1 MTTRSTA
8 RSVPFLAVPLLGLLA
23 LLPGA
28 ARAADGDP
36 TLQER
41 VAALKQSLAESQKA
55 LRTYQWVETTT
66 VSMKGE
72 VKSQKQMSCYYG
84 ADGAL
89 QKQPLSAPPPPPA
102 KKKGLKGK
110 IVESKKEEL
119 TGTMKKAVALVK
131 SYLPP
136 DPARIQQAKDAGK
149 ATVEVVEPG
158 KMVRLSFRDYQLPGD
173 TLAITLD
180 PATNRLAG
188 IQVTTYLDKPSNP
201 VDLKVTMGT
210 LADGT
215 VYSASTQLEVKAEKV
230 AVNIAN
236 TGYKHAN

>member
-1 MTTRSTA
+1 MTTRSPA

-102 KKKGLKGK
+102 KKKGLKEK
-110 IVESKKEEL
+110 IVESKKEDL
-119 TGTMKKAVALVK
+119 TDAMKKAVALVK

-136 DPARIQQAKDAGK
+136 DPARIQQAKRGP
-149 ATVEVVEPG
+149 V
-158 KMVRLSFRDYQLPGD
+158 
-173 TLAITLD
+173 TLAPWRS
-180 PATNRLAG
+180 PALPSSPVARCAPWTRPPPWGDLRGVPGLQRRARLHG
-188 IQVTTYLDKPSNP
+188 HVR
-201 VDLKVTMGT
+201 
-210 LADGT
+210 
-215 VYSASTQLEVKAEKV
+215 
-230 AVNIAN
+230 
-236 TGYKHAN
+236 

>member
-1 MTTRSTA
+1 MTTRSPA
-8 RSVPFLAVPLLGLLA
+8 RSVPFLAVVLLGLLGV
-23 LLPGA
+23 PSGA
-28 ARAADGDP
+28 TPAADGDP

-41 VAALKQSLAESQKA
+41 VAALKQSLAQSQKA

-66 VSMKGE
+66 VSLKGE

-89 QKQPLSAPPPPPA
+89 QKQPISAPPPPP

-110 IVESKKEEL
+110 IVESKKEEISS
-119 TGTMKKAVALVK
+119 TMKQAVDLVK

-136 DPARIQQAKDAGK
+136 DPARIQQSTDAGK
-149 ATVEVVEPG
+149 ASSEVVEPG
-158 KMVRLSFRDYQLPGD
+158 KVVRLVFRDYQIPGD
-173 TLAITLD
+173 ALAITMDL
-180 PATNRLAG
+180 ATNRLAG
-188 IQVTTYLDKPSNP
+188 IQVTTYLGKPSNP
-201 VDLKVTMGT
+201 VDLNVTMGT

-230 AVNIAN
+230 VVNIAN
-236 TGYKHAN
+236 FGYKHMN

>member
-1 MTTRSTA
+1 MTTRSPA
-8 RSVPFLAVPLLGLLA
+8 RSVPFLAVVLLGLLGVP
-23 LLPGA
+23 PGA
-28 ARAADGDP
+28 TRAADGDP
-36 TLQER
+36 SLQER
-41 VAALKQSLAESQKA
+41 VAALKQSLAQSQKA

-66 VSMKGE
+66 VSLKGE

-89 QKQPLSAPPPPPA
+89 QKQPISAPPPPPPT
-102 KKKGLKGK
+102 KKGLKGK

-119 TGTMKKAVALVK
+119 TSTMKQAVDLVK

-136 DPARIQQAKDAGK
+136 DPARIQQSKDAGK
-149 ATVEVVEPG
+149 ASSEVVEPG
-158 KMVRLSFRDYQLPGD
+158 KVVRLVFRDYQLPGD
-173 TLAITLD
+173 ALAITMDL
-180 PATNRLAG
+180 ATNRLAG
-188 IQVTTYLDKPSNP
+188 IQVTTYLDKPSSP

-230 AVNIAN
+230 AVNVAN